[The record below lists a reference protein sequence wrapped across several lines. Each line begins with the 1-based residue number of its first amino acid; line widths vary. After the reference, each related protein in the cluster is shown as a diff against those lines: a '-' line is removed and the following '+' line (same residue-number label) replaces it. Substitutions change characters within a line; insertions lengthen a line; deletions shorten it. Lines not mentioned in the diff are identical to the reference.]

1 MNKEQ
6 LINFI
11 VADLIAYKHDFAKNA
26 LILTGPDPTPL
37 EIRGSSR
44 ENLYGQIIPRLDL
57 RTTQEEADNILINQ
71 VRTQWVLYCRLTN
84 YFRTNLIL
92 SCIYQL
98 FKIIYF
104 SLIWSPRSRLH
115 MGNQL
120 EL

>member
-71 VRTQWVLYCRLTN
+71 VRT
-84 YFRTNLIL
+84 
-92 SCIYQL
+92 
-98 FKIIYF
+98 
-104 SLIWSPRSRLH
+104 P
-115 MGNQL
+115 MGITVD
-120 EL
+120 